1 MLTFYFLL
9 LNEVQREN
17 ETLQKRVQLLTDTVE
32 KQKKE
37 MLQLQ
42 VNFTEDIRRRDAEI
56 QSLRTSLAESYESE
70 WISAATF
77 LKLSWAE
84 IEKSKMHQSLYQ
96 YLDLKCD
103 QQVLQSLEESSEL
116 ERLELLE
123 DLHHTYPPLS
133 WLSTKLSKAGWKMS

>member
-70 WISAATF
+70 
-77 LKLSWAE
+77 
-84 IEKSKMHQSLYQ
+84 
-96 YLDLKCD
+96 
-103 QQVLQSLEESSEL
+103 
-116 ERLELLE
+116 
-123 DLHHTYPPLS
+123 
-133 WLSTKLSKAGWKMS
+133 